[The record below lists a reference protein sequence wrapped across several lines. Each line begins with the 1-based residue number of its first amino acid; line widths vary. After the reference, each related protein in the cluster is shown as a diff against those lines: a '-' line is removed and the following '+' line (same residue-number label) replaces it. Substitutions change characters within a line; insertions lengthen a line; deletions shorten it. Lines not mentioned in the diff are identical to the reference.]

1 MIRQILLALL
11 ANLTSLGVSSLTLFL
26 IPRWLSVSQY
36 NYFQLYLFYA
46 AYLPYLHFGLADGI
60 YLRYGGYSFAQLD
73 HRRLAGQF
81 WFLGGLCL
89 TLSLGLVILTHNLLF
104 QYLALAL
111 LLTVPKIWISYLLQT
126 TGKID
131 AYTRLTLTEKLSY
144 AFSVLLFGLGG
155 GLNVTRLIG
164 LDLISRLAGLLYAG
178 YLARTILFSRPP
190 SWSVLRIELKENW
203 LDGSKLML
211 ATISGALMIGLV
223 RWGIEKEW
231 DLYTFGQV
239 SLALSMANLLTVL
252 IQAMSMV
259 LFPVLKR
266 LSPEKLAAWYPLL
279 RNALMFALVFLLV
292 IYYPLE
298 QFIAF
303 WLPQYQDSLVYL
315 ALLFPLCLFE
325 SKMSLLINT
334 YLKALRQEKV
344 ILRANLYS
352 LAFSFLLG
360 LYAMLIVHHL
370 TLAVLNIVIVYAF
383 RCLYCEYQ
391 LQKSIPFVYWKDWIL
406 ELGLVSLFI
415 LSNLTLNRLFAL
427 SLYLCALII
436 YLLCKKKDYLQSW
449 QLYRKE
455 YRHALH

>member
-46 AYLPYLHFGLADGI
+46 AYLPYLHLGLADGI

-89 TLSLGLVILTHNLLF
+89 TLSLGLVILTHDLLF

-131 AYTRLTLTEKLSY
+131 AYTRLTLTEKLCY
-144 AFSVLLFGLGG
+144 AFSVLLLGLGG

-239 SLALSMANLLTVL
+239 SLGLSMANLLTVL

-315 ALLFPLCLFE
+315 ALLFSLMPFRKQDVPSDQHLSQSLTTGKSDPESESLFAGFQFLAWSLCDADRAPSHPGSTQYCHRLRFSQSLLRIPAAKKHSLCLLEGLDLRTGSRQLVYPIQPDFE
-325 SKMSLLINT
+325 WVIC
-334 YLKALRQEKV
+334 LKPLFMCPDH
-344 ILRANLYS
+344 LS
-352 LAFSFLLG
+352 
-360 LYAMLIVHHL
+360 AM
-370 TLAVLNIVIVYAF
+370 
-383 RCLYCEYQ
+383 
-391 LQKSIPFVYWKDWIL
+391 
-406 ELGLVSLFI
+406 
-415 LSNLTLNRLFAL
+415 
-427 SLYLCALII
+427 
-436 YLLCKKKDYLQSW
+436 
-449 QLYRKE
+449 
-455 YRHALH
+455 

>member
-73 HRRLAGQF
+73 HHRLAGQF

-89 TLSLGLVILTHNLLF
+89 TLSLGLVILTHDLLF

-126 TGKID
+126 TGNID
-131 AYTRLTLTEKLSY
+131 AYTRLTLTEKLCY
-144 AFSVLLFGLGG
+144 AFSVLLLGLGG

-239 SLALSMANLLTVL
+239 SLGLSMANLLTVL

-415 LSNLTLNRLFAL
+415 LSNLTLNGLFAL

-455 YRHALH
+455 YHHALH